1 VLSGFGI
8 VLSSFSGVVISS
20 PLMVS
25 VRLASFDIFNVT
37 LRDLLLTAAVFSTS
51 STTWRWRAFVGL
63 LRVRGAGILSGGG
76 STSSG
81 SGSNVPTFSR
91 ASLVVGEVRGGSSS
105 EVSESLGCSPSMAWG
120 ANFELFEITFL
131 IVVAAIA
138 NWGGECWGS
147 SDECNKGG

>member
-1 VLSGFGI
+1 MSMTTMTSARAYTMI
-8 VLSSFSGVVISS
+8 RTS
-20 PLMVS
+20 
-25 VRLASFDIFNVT
+25 LA
-37 LRDLLLTAAVFSTS
+37 
-51 STTWRWRAFVGL
+51 
-63 LRVRGAGILSGGG
+63 
-76 STSSG
+76 
-81 SGSNVPTFSR
+81 
-91 ASLVVGEVRGGSSS
+91 VVGEVRGGSSS